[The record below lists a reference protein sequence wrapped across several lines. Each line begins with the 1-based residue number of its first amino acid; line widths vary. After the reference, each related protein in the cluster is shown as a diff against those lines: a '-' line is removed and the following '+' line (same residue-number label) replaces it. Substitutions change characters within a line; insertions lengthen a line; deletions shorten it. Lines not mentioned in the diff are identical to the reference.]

1 MREEVDNIHE
11 HVVVSYIQQIYM
23 NKILGMFASE
33 IKVTIMMLMMITK
46 IRLVIETRK
55 RNNT

>member
-23 NKILGMFASE
+23 NKILGMFASL

-46 IRLVIETRK
+46 IRLVIETRT

>member
-23 NKILGMFASE
+23 NKILGMFASA
-33 IKVTIMMLMMITK
+33 IKVTMMMLMITK
-46 IRLVIETRK
+46 IRHVTK
-55 RNNT
+55 TKMRNNT

>member
-23 NKILGMFASE
+23 NKILGMFASA
-33 IKVTIMMLMMITK
+33 IKVTIMMLMITK
-46 IRLVIETRK
+46 IRHVIETRT

>member
-23 NKILGMFASE
+23 NKILGMFASA
-33 IKVTIMMLMMITK
+33 IKVMIMMLMMITK

>member
-23 NKILGMFASE
+23 NKILGMFASG
-33 IKVTIMMLMMITK
+33 IKVTMMMMLMITK
-46 IRLVIETRK
+46 IRIVIETRK

>member
-1 MREEVDNIHE
+1 MREEVDNIHD
-11 HVVVSYIQQIYM
+11 HVIVSYIQQIYM
-23 NKILGMFASE
+23 NKILGMFASL
-33 IKVTIMMLMMITK
+33 IKVTIMMLMIITK